1 MSDVAII
8 GGGLAGLAAA
18 RTLRAGGCRCTIFE
32 ASDAL
37 GGRVRSD
44 MIDDITV
51 DRGLQLMNSWYP
63 AVKELLRPG
72 EYSALGL
79 RNFPP
84 AFQTLTDDG
93 LAMFCDPIRAPHLI
107 LPFIR
112 SKFGSALSIREVFGL
127 RKWLG
132 SEMTHR
138 SSLELRKMKPS
149 RLEAD
154 VPAAESLDSFGVN
167 RQMRKLVV
175 DPLMEAFLF
184 DCHGESS
191 ALFAKWMVA
200 SLLRGTLGVPENGM
214 GELSAALG
222 RQPGVRVVLNAEVT
236 GVKEVTRAGG
246 GVGARGVEV
255 QLGER
260 GESEI
265 FPYVIMACG
274 AGAEHQLLGTTQPK
288 TVPVATWWMVFEEP
302 VDGNSLVTVDGVKS
316 TPISSAAELTA
327 VAPGYAPQRHLVAA
341 NVVGRDETQLPSDAD
356 MLGHVGTLLQTDS
369 RTWQVV
375 TRQFY
380 SDAIPLIPPRR
391 TTGSAPIALAGE
403 FHGERIVLAGSQHA
417 TPTVDGALRSGQRAA
432 KELLKVL
439 QTA

>member
-18 RTLRAGGCRCTIFE
+18 RTLRASGYRCTIFE
-32 ASDAL
+32 SGDAL

-79 RNFPP
+79 KNFPP
-84 AFQTLTDDG
+84 AFQTLTDEG
-93 LAMFCDPIRAPHLI
+93 LAMFCDPVRAPHLI
-107 LPFIR
+107 LPFMR
-112 SKFGSALSIREVFGL
+112 SKFGSALSIRDVFGL

-132 SEMTHR
+132 SEMTHK

-149 RLEAD
+149 RLQAD
-154 VPAAESLDSFGVN
+154 VPAAESLSAFGVN

-175 DPLMEAFLF
+175 NPLMEAFLF
-184 DCHGESS
+184 DPQGESS

-200 SLLRGTLGVPENGM
+200 ALLRGTLGVPENGM

-222 RQPGVRVVLNAEVT
+222 RQSGVRVVLGAKVT
-236 GVKEVTRAGG
+236 GVREVAGG
-246 GVGARGVEV
+246 GVEV

-260 GESEI
+260 GETET

-274 AGAEHQLLGTTQPK
+274 AAAEHELLGTPQPA
-288 TVPVATWWMVFEEP
+288 TVPVATWWMVSEEP
-302 VDGNSLVTVDGVKS
+302 VGGNSLITVDGARR

-327 VAPGYAPQRHLVAA
+327 VAPGYAPHRHLVAA
-341 NVVGRDETQLPSDAD
+341 NVVGVMEPDLPGDAE
-356 MLGHVGTLLQTDS
+356 MLGHVSTLLEADTS
-369 RTWQVV
+369 RWQVV

-380 SDAIPLIPPRR
+380 RDATPIIPPRR
-391 TTGSAPIALAGE
+391 TRGSGTIALAGE

-439 QTA
+439 PAA